1 MSYALQL
8 INDHRGDRRE
18 WRVTGEMYEY
28 ILNLIQETEGLRGIF
43 EVQPGEH

>member
-8 INDHRGDRRE
+8 IDHNGGRRE

-28 ILNLIQETEGLRGIF
+28 IYDIIKEAEGLRGIF
-43 EVQPGEH
+43 EVKPGEH